1 MCAGLTARVA
11 NMVRRR
17 QDMSFGSP
25 GIVDAVVRQCGKI
38 RWCGVV
44 V

>member
-1 MCAGLTARVA
+1 
-11 NMVRRR
+11 MVGRR

-25 GIVDAVVRQCGKI
+25 GIVDAVVCQCGKI

-44 V
+44 VETTILPFGV